1 MENTVPN
8 DKKST
13 HIVILQIVL
22 MVAILLV
29 GFFFGRWSGICNIP
43 EESTQIDTFINV
55 RIDTVIDTVF
65 YPKYVK
71 KIDTLY
77 LPGEIVQEPLLVEQK
92 QYEDSLASI
101 WISGV
106 QPKLDSVHFYVPT
119 KEVLIE
125 KQTTRTIEQ
134 HSGWCITVGPYI
146 GAGLATRNGVVYIS
160 PEIGIGVSVG
170 YSWHIDRKTK
180 KAKEH
185 LKEFEIKKEENDTT
199 RTKQNL

>member
-8 DKKST
+8 VKKAT
-13 HIVILQIVL
+13 PVVILQIAL
-22 MVAILLV
+22 MILLLS
-29 GFFFGRWSGICNIP
+29 GAFFLGRWTNVCSEPSEN
-43 EESTQIDTFINV
+43 TKIDTFISV
-55 RIDTVIDTVF
+55 RIDTVIDTLF

-125 KQTTRTIEQ
+125 KQTTRTIERN
-134 HSGWCITVGPYI
+134 SGWCVTVGPYI

-160 PEIGIGVSVG
+160 PEVGIGVSVG

-185 LKEFEIKKEENDTT
+185 LKEFEIKKEENDSTQI
-199 RTKQNL
+199 KPNL

>member
-13 HIVILQIVL
+13 PIVILQIVL

-29 GFFFGRWSGICNIP
+29 GFFFGRWSSICSIP
-43 EESTQIDTFINV
+43 EESTQIDTFISV

-92 QYEDSLASI
+92 QYEDTLASI

-125 KQTTRTIEQ
+125 KQTTLTIERN
-134 HSGWCITVGPYI
+134 SGWCVTVGPYI

-160 PEIGIGVSVG
+160 PEVGIGVSVG

-180 KAKEH
+180 KAKEQ
-185 LKEFEIKKEENDTT
+185 LKEFEIKKEDNDTT
-199 RTKQNL
+199 QIKQNL

>member
-13 HIVILQIVL
+13 PIVILQIVL
-22 MVAILLV
+22 IVAVLLG
-29 GFFFGRWSGICNIP
+29 GFFFGRLSGICSIT
-43 EESTQIDTFINV
+43 EESTQIDTFISV
-55 RIDTVIDTVF
+55 RIDTLIDTVF

-77 LPGEIVQEPLLVEQK
+77 LPGEIVQEPLIVEQK
-92 QYEDSLASI
+92 QYEDTIASI

-106 QPKLDSVHFYVPT
+106 QPKLDSIHFYVPT
-119 KEVLIE
+119 KEILIE

-134 HSGWCITVGPYI
+134 NSGWCVTVGPYI

-170 YSWHIDRKTK
+170 YSWRIDRKTK